1 MQTSTDHMKPN
12 HRALAA
18 GVVVDFA
25 WREVVAPAGS
35 VPAPL
40 TRH

>member
-1 MQTSTDHMKPN
+1 MKTPYPHMKPN

-25 WREVVAPAGS
+25 WREVVAPAGT
-35 VPAPL
+35 VPAQL